1 MTIARRFRLSVVYLS
16 TACIL
21 ALCAAAPVE
30 AGDSTTPIWKVKEKL
45 VGKDKNKKKHDG
57 KSTDV
62 SGIACTE
69 SDGFPRRCLVID
81 DELQAAQIVIVEDG
95 HLRAGRMIPLIDDT
109 SAKGKPIEFDG
120 EGVAYADGTFL
131 IVGSHGHPRDKDH
144 DLDPASD
151 KDRDKIKASMA
162 ANSRIALVRLTTDQ
176 IGKDGE
182 LKDGRAEPK
191 AEFFTG
197 LHDILAAEPLLKP
210 FLNQRL
216 DENGVTIEGIAAVG
230 DTLFVGLRGPSLGG
244 DRAAIVSMPVKDVL
258 QNGKPKARLH
268 LVPLGPGRGVRDLAA
283 SPSGL
288 LVLAGPTA
296 DVDGSYSIYRV
307 KDETAELL
315 GEVPPLI
322 EDGERAK
329 PKALLYLDQDG
340 ESQRV
345 LVLSDGAVE
354 GAPRP
359 LTIRR

>member
-1 MTIARRFRLSVVYLS
+1 MTIARRMCLSVVYLS
-16 TACIL
+16 TAC
-21 ALCAAAPVE
+21 ALGLGAAGPVA
-30 AGDSTTPIWKVKEKL
+30 AGESNAPIWRVEKKL

-69 SDGFPRRCLVID
+69 SAGFPRRCLVID

-95 HLRAGRMIPLIDDT
+95 HLRAGQMIPLIDDT
-109 SAKGKPIEFDG
+109 SVKGKPIEFDG

-131 IVGSHGHPRDKDH
+131 IIGSHGHPRDKNH
-144 DLDPASD
+144 ALDPTKD
-151 KDRDKIKASMA
+151 KDRDTIKASIT

-176 IGKDGE
+176 IGQDGK
-182 LKDGRAEPK
+182 LKDKGAEPK
-191 AEFFTG
+191 ARLFTG
-197 LHDILAAEPLLKP
+197 LHGILAMEPLLKP

-216 DENGVTIEGIAAVG
+216 DRNGVTVEGIAALG
-230 DTLFVGLRGPSLGG
+230 DTLFIGLRGPSLGG
-244 DRAAIVSMPVKDVL
+244 DRAAILSMPVEDVL
-258 QNGKPKARLH
+258 ANRTPKARLH
-268 LVPLGPGRGVRDLAA
+268 RVPLGPGRGVRDLAA

-296 DVDGSYSIYRV
+296 DVDGPYSIYRV

-322 EDGERAK
+322 EDGERVK
-329 PKALLYLDQDG
+329 PEALLYLDQDG